1 MNLRRG
7 CCGSGL
13 CSLVVLD
20 CRRRRVCLGVRTV
33 VGGAVWRGEA
43 WVSTS
48 PPVPSSSGRM
58 SRHPAAGCPAASTV
72 GEFELR
78 WRDMLIDLYT
88 PYWTDKTPIEQ
99 WRINGPQ

>member
-1 MNLRRG
+1 MTN
-7 CCGSGL
+7 SQ
-13 CSLVVLD
+13 
-20 CRRRRVCLGVRTV
+20 
-33 VGGAVWRGEA
+33 
-43 WVSTS
+43 
-48 PPVPSSSGRM
+48 
-58 SRHPAAGCPAASTV
+58 AASIV